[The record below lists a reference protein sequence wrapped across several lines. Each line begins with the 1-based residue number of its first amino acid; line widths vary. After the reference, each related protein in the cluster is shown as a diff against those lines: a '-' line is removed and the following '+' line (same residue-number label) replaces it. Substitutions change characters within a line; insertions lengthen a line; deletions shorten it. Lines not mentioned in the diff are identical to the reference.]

1 MKYKCV
7 TYIVALSFFFTACT
21 KDKNTFD
28 ASGTFESTEV
38 IVSSQ
43 AQGQIMQFD
52 VQEGQNLVADQQVG
66 YIDSTQLFWKK
77 QQLIASGQAIAVTE
91 PDVSQQVAAIHQ
103 QITNAETEKRRTQN
117 LVSAGAVPQKQL
129 DDINEQI
136 RVLQKQLDAQQ
147 STVTKNAK
155 GIQGQ
160 IKPVSAQIQE
170 VNDQLKNC
178 KIINPVTGTVLVKY
192 AEQNEVTASGKP
204 LYSIADLKTMTLR
217 AYITGSQLSEVK
229 LGQNVKVYI
238 DKGANDYR
246 ELSGQ
251 VTWIS
256 DQAEFT
262 PKTIQTKDERADLVY
277 AVKISVQNDGFIKI
291 GMYGEIKL
299 Q

>member
-1 MKYKCV
+1 MKYKCII
-7 TYIVALSFFFTACT
+7 YIAALSFFFTACT
-21 KDKNTFD
+21 KEKNTFD

-52 VQEGQNLVADQQVG
+52 IQEGQNLAAGTQVG
-66 YIDSTQLFWKK
+66 YIDSTQLYWKK

-91 PDVSQQVAAIHQ
+91 PDVSQQVAAIRQ
-103 QITNAETEKRRTQN
+103 QIANAETEKRRTQN

-160 IKPVSAQIQE
+160 VKPVSAQIQE

-178 KIINPVTGTVLVKY
+178 KIVNPITGTVLVKY
-192 AEQNEVTASGKP
+192 AEQNEITAPGKP

-277 AVKISVQNDGFIKI
+277 AVKISVQNDGYVKI